1 MQNLQ
6 SKQCQVAKR
15 KLSNL
20 YYETS
25 EWEMRW
31 YFCKHSL
38 CSGQNKT
45 EMAAGIWQT
54 PIFWMMIQGYI
65 YYEPGFH
72 LT

>member
-38 CSGQNKT
+38 CSGQNNT
-45 EMAAGIWQT
+45 EMAVGIWQT

-72 LT
+72 PT